1 MKYNGFDVPDN
12 AIDNLVDNLGISIAD
27 ACELWLA
34 DNGKIT
40 NEEQEKANK
49 QAEKAPRRYE
59 QGANPRKKVE
69 KERKVDINKGYL
81 LEIIKNA
88 LVNDG
93 KCTNFVQNNEVTL
106 DFTAF
111 DDEFTIKLTKH
122 RKKK

>member
-1 MKYNGFDVPDN
+1 MEYNGFNIPDN

-49 QAEKAPRRYE
+49 PAEKAPRRYE

-88 LVNDG
+88 LENDEN
-93 KCTNFVQNNEVTL
+93 CTNFVQNNEVTL
-106 DFTAF
+106 DFSAF
-111 DDEFTIKLTKH
+111 GDDFTVKLTKH

>member
-49 QAEKAPRRYE
+49 RAEKAPRRYE
-59 QGANPRKKVE
+59 QGANPRKKIE

-88 LVNDG
+88 LENDEN
-93 KCTNFVQNNEVTL
+93 CTNFVQNNEVTL
-106 DFTAF
+106 DFSAF
-111 DDEFTIKLTKH
+111 GDDFTIKLTKH

>member
-59 QGANPRKKVE
+59 QGANPRKKIE

-88 LVNDG
+88 LENDEN
-93 KCTNFVQNNEVTL
+93 CTNFVQNNEVTL
-106 DFTAF
+106 DFSAF
-111 DDEFTIKLTKH
+111 GDDFTVKLTKH

>member
-49 QAEKAPRRYE
+49 LAEKAPRRYE

-93 KCTNFVQNNEVTL
+93 NCTNFVQNNEVTL

>member
-93 KCTNFVQNNEVTL
+93 NCTNFVQNNEVTL

-111 DDEFTIKLTKH
+111 DEEFTIKLTKH

>member
-81 LEIIKNA
+81 LEIIKDA

-93 KCTNFVQNNEVTL
+93 NCTNFVQNNEVTL

>member
-1 MKYNGFDVPDN
+1 MEYNGFNIPDN
-12 AIDNLVDNLGISIAD
+12 AIDNLVDNLEISIAD

-59 QGANPRKKVE
+59 QGVNPRKKVE

-93 KCTNFVQNNEVTL
+93 NCTNFVQNNEVTL

-111 DDEFTIKLTKH
+111 NDEFTIKLTKH

>member
-1 MKYNGFDVPDN
+1 MEYNGFNIPDN
-12 AIDNLVDNLGISIAD
+12 AIDNLVDNLEISIAD

-93 KCTNFVQNNEVTL
+93 NCTNFVQNNEVTL

-111 DDEFTIKLTKH
+111 NDEFTIKLTKH

>member
-27 ACELWLA
+27 ACELWLT

-93 KCTNFVQNNEVTL
+93 NCTNFVQNNEVTL

-111 DDEFTIKLTKH
+111 NDEFTIKLTKH